1 MMMKNKKEKDFDA
14 VKMMRTIRNDVN
26 KKIRNMNFEELR
38 IYIES
43 ELKKNPSPIFK
54 EPITK

>member
-1 MMMKNKKEKDFDA
+1 MMKKNKKVKDFDA

-54 EPITK
+54 EPTN